1 MAVAAQSVIGVV
13 DTLGAEFEI
22 IVGDAVVVVHHR
34 VLLLFELAQ
43 QKRAQRLVYE
53 FFVFAAAPHVGHQL
67 LMLRPSGLLVGDL
80 RAQVFELVPE
90 AGGYGADGGDE
101 EAGDDAGDDVVSHV
115 APL

>member
-1 MAVAAQSVIGVV
+1 
-13 DTLGAEFEI
+13 
-22 IVGDAVVVVHHR
+22 
-34 VLLLFELAQ
+34 
-43 QKRAQRLVYE
+43 
-53 FFVFAAAPHVGHQL
+53 
-67 LMLRPSGLLVGDL
+67 MLRPSGLLVGDL